1 MRQLAE
7 SRQRLLDLR
16 AVREQEVR
24 QLHSIMAR
32 QVVEAIGEVEKRQLA
47 LMQRQD
53 TLLALCSQ
61 LLQER
66 QALRQGPGPGGGC
79 AGAEHGWAAASNA
92 KAESAVADQPAGSG
106 GASST
111 EADQQ
116 PTLDQRRSRQRLPDF
131 AAPPQGPAG

>member
-1 MRQLAE
+1 M
-7 SRQRLLDLR
+7 
-16 AVREQEVR
+16 R

-32 QVVEAIGEVEKRQLA
+32 QVVEAIVEVEKRQLA

-53 TLLALCSQ
+53 TLLALCAASCCKSG
-61 LLQER
+61 R
-66 QALRQGPGPGGGC
+66 RCGRGRGPGGGC

-106 GASST
+106 AASST

-116 PTLDQRRSRQRLPDF
+116 PTLDLAPEPP
-131 AAPPQGPAG
+131 AAA